1 MKPFLV
7 ADTNY
12 EPIFVENGL
21 EAVQIYKADPDRFPL
36 ILMDVS
42 MPVMGGHEATRLIQ
56 AHEAAHNLKPVPI
69 IALTGHALKG
79 DREKCMEAGMCD
91 YLTKPVKQSELLD
104 KIASWLEA
112 SDAAQAVA

>member
-1 MKPFLV
+1 M
-7 ADTNY
+7 
-12 EPIFVENGL
+12 
-21 EAVQIYKADPDRFPL
+21 
-36 ILMDVS
+36 S
-42 MPVMGGHEATRLIQ
+42 
-56 AHEAAHNLKPVPI
+56 HNLKPVPI